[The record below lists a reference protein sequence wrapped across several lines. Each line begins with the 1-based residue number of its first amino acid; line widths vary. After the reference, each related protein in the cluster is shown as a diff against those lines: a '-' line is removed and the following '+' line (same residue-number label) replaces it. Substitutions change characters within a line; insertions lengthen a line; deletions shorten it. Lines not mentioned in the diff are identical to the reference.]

1 MRTALRLALAAAA
14 VALLPLGAFAQGS
27 SIFARPFQY
36 SDANGT
42 GTLTVSL
49 TNQSSTRLTFQPI
62 QVTLVQGGNLWVG
75 SGVYHAFSDDTAN
88 LPANALLAFTAV
100 DRSGSTRFF
109 QATLTPG
116 AGLPTAP
123 TVGLPTIPQGSG
135 YSGIGTHHAPTAPQA
150 AVAWRIQ
157 SSSVPSPGA
166 IVNSAPLLTNGWYR
180 NSLAE
185 AMGGL
190 YYSTF
195 NTFQSLVSTATWT
208 GSVPAPGSYQLEVF
222 IPRQP
227 SPGAAPRTGRAAYQ
241 IFPQPGT
248 GGAGGGGASVRVVN
262 QQVST
267 SQWVPLGVF
276 NFQGSYRVVLTD
288 STGEAHATR
297 SVVANAIRLTPVR

>member
-14 VALLPLGAFAQGS
+14 VALLPLGAHAQGS

-36 SDANGT
+36 SDGNGT

-49 TNQSSTRLTFQPI
+49 MNQASTRLTFQPI
-62 QVTLVQGGNLWVG
+62 QVTLVQGANFWVG

-88 LPANALLAFTAV
+88 LPANALLAFAAV

-116 AGLPTAP
+116 SGQ
-123 TVGLPTIPQGSG
+123 PTIAPGSG
-135 YSGIGTHHAPTAPQA
+135 YTGIGTHYAPTSPQA
-150 AVAWRIQ
+150 ATVWRIQ

-166 IVNSAPLLTNGWYR
+166 MVNSAPLLINGWYH
-180 NSLAE
+180 NSFAE
-185 AMGGL
+185 AMGGR

-195 NTFQSLVSTATWT
+195 NTLQSPVSTATWT
-208 GSVPAPGSYQLEVF
+208 GSVPTPGNYQLEVF
-222 IPRQP
+222 IPRQRT
-227 SPGAAPRTGRAAYQ
+227 PGAAPRTNRAVYQ
-241 IFPQPGT
+241 IFSAGVVGT
-248 GGAGGGGASVRVVN
+248 SARVVN
-262 QQVST
+262 QQVSA

-276 NFQGSYRVVLTD
+276 PFQGSYRVVLTD
-288 STGEAHATR
+288 ATGEAHATR